1 MGEGRMAGAG
11 YSLLSAV
18 LEDMTNPRAD
28 GRRSGTGSIKLMT
41 PLKKVDGNFPL
52 NSDFRENGI
61 QSQAPNFDTQ
71 LFG

>member
-1 MGEGRMAGAG
+1 M
-11 YSLLSAV
+11 
-18 LEDMTNPRAD
+18 
-28 GRRSGTGSIKLMT
+28 MT

-61 QSQAPNFDTQ
+61 QSHAPNFDTQ